1 MNLADLTGMAPTPS
15 FRRGNPG
22 VWGTAGKPTPP
33 RKTKAAPT
41 KRPGGILSNLPE
53 LLSGATANEQAMAIL
68 GPIFEAQNKRINSAY
83 DGRTNATRDAYAQL
97 AEIGKGVG
105 PAVQGAYDN
114 AAKNTAA
121 FGKGFSDA
129 IAQLGGGYADQ
140 ATQGLAAQG
149 GPQTVSSGLTSGGGD
164 ALYAMGGAIPASQL
178 AREGAAF
185 TSAASFLPSTAAGL
199 GIEALRGLDQERLQD
214 LMELESERPGTVLE
228 MVNGLTDRSYNQRQD
243 AIKLRLD
250 NRDFNYRAKQDRLS
264 YADKAKTAA
273 QSRRDM
279 QVEAALVKLDAGV
292 PLTKR
297 DRHLINTYGMT
308 PTAAAAAYERADDA
322 RAAKAAAADDAR
334 SMRLQKAKDTAS
346 AARAAASDAR
356 KAMLATQ
363 KAAAASGLEKDK
375 QEARMALEHYK
386 AAQRRKLQT
395 QKDLAITKRGRGK
408 KKGSVADD
416 VFGD

>member
-149 GPQTVSSGLTSGGGD
+149 GPQTVSSGSHKRGW
-164 ALYAMGGAIPASQL
+164 
-178 AREGAAF
+178 RR
-185 TSAASFLPSTAAGL
+185 
-199 GIEALRGLDQERLQD
+199 ALRDGGRHPRLPARTGRGSVHIGRLVPSLDRGRIGHR
-214 LMELESERPGTVLE
+214 STPGSRPG
-228 MVNGLTDRSYNQRQD
+228 
-243 AIKLRLD
+243 
-250 NRDFNYRAKQDRLS
+250 
-264 YADKAKTAA
+264 
-273 QSRRDM
+273 
-279 QVEAALVKLDAGV
+279 
-292 PLTKR
+292 
-297 DRHLINTYGMT
+297 
-308 PTAAAAAYERADDA
+308 
-322 RAAKAAAADDAR
+322 
-334 SMRLQKAKDTAS
+334 AS
-346 AARAAASDAR
+346 PGSDGA
-356 KAMLATQ
+356 
-363 KAAAASGLEKDK
+363 
-375 QEARMALEHYK
+375 
-386 AAQRRKLQT
+386 
-395 QKDLAITKRGRGK
+395 
-408 KKGSVADD
+408 
-416 VFGD
+416 